1 MVVNCL
7 SCRHLTDHNRNIS
20 QNTFCTYYCIHC
32 FYHDT
37 ILTAS
42 TLECCYGLFEFF
54 KLLLRTLSCLVAHE
68 HLQYIATDC
77 SFYQTPTPT
86 AAARNES
93 KSGLIIS
100 IEKKKNG
107 ARKFRSFY
115 SAQVFTA
122 AYCVLILTKAVCQ
135 YSILSLSSNDL
146 GVIIIYLRGYRYIMR
161 YGETLRAAFTDLDA
175 ASQASLSLE
184 T

>member
-1 MVVNCL
+1 MVC
-7 SCRHLTDHNRNIS
+7 CG
-20 QNTFCTYYCIHC
+20 QNGIPNLGQNGI
-32 FYHDT
+32 T

-42 TLECCYGLFEFF
+42 TLECCYGLLEFF

-100 IEKKKNG
+100 IEKKKKMAHCIG
-107 ARKFRSFY
+107 LKKY
-115 SAQVFTA
+115 
-122 AYCVLILTKAVCQ
+122 
-135 YSILSLSSNDL
+135 
-146 GVIIIYLRGYRYIMR
+146 
-161 YGETLRAAFTDLDA
+161 
-175 ASQASLSLE
+175 
-184 T
+184 

>member
-1 MVVNCL
+1 MVRFSPFSRRQTIRPSVVHAALMSGCAL
-7 SCRHLTDHNRNIS
+7 VRFSRS
-20 QNTFCTYYCIHC
+20 VFCIHC

-42 TLECCYGLFEFF
+42 TLKCCYGLLEFF

-107 ARKFRSFY
+107 VFAIKACVILPLLMRRIFNVDFLENEMVGFY
-115 SAQVFTA
+115 E
-122 AYCVLILTKAVCQ
+122 
-135 YSILSLSSNDL
+135 N
-146 GVIIIYLRGYRYIMR
+146 
-161 YGETLRAAFTDLDA
+161 
-175 ASQASLSLE
+175 
-184 T
+184 

>member
-1 MVVNCL
+1 MADGCVNTLLNWLLRISAL
-7 SCRHLTDHNRNIS
+7 SLGSLWSYD
-20 QNTFCTYYCIHC
+20 CIHC

-42 TLECCYGLFEFF
+42 TLECCYGLLEFF

-100 IEKKKNG
+100 IEKKKM
-107 ARKFRSFY
+107 A
-115 SAQVFTA
+115 
-122 AYCVLILTKAVCQ
+122 VLPQC
-135 YSILSLSSNDL
+135 SNDH
-146 GVIIIYLRGYRYIMR
+146 
-161 YGETLRAAFTDLDA
+161 
-175 ASQASLSLE
+175 
-184 T
+184 